1 LTFLIF
7 FPKSQICTY
16 PARQVQV
23 TQVTHKQVHEGSITR
38 SRAKLLQ
45 KEINSFLAET
55 NFNIH
60 KNIILSRNSI
70 LMLLRFDRSNLVAGV
85 MRPTGLTSGL
95 DRYDQSN
102 RSPSTIRIFTN
113 LGL

>member
-1 LTFLIF
+1 
-7 FPKSQICTY
+7 
-16 PARQVQV
+16 
-23 TQVTHKQVHEGSITR
+23 
-38 SRAKLLQ
+38 
-45 KEINSFLAET
+45 
-55 NFNIH
+55 
-60 KNIILSRNSI
+60 
-70 LMLLRFDRSNLVAGV
+70 MLLRFDRSNLVAGV